1 MLAYQR
7 DDYQTLSRHAR
18 GLQLPASL
26 WRELKLH
33 CDLRV
38 CRYDV
43 HAIASLGVAAFT
55 NFPYAVLL
63 QPGSSTVLRARD
75 TLSGQ
80 EYLLPE
86 LPAAAATETAV
97 YTDTNPVPGDSSDA
111 PTTATTATAAAA
123 TSTAATTTTDATA
136 AAAAAAPHVF
146 KTAAPP
152 PVPLLPQLDAGDG
165 GRADDDDDA
174 IYIEGASV
182 ATDIAT
188 AIPSARAAAAA
199 QAAQAA
205 ARTAARAA
213 AAAEMALVIAP
224 QAQSN
229 SAAAADTA
237 ATAALQLPGT
247 ATAAAAALAAAA
259 PPPPAAAAVAP
270 PPEPAAS
277 PELAAAALAAARRYA
292 VYTANSEPVVLN
304 AHAHAPVCVYE
315 VTFPRAGTL
324 GLNLKT
330 LSVPC
335 GARSRSAEHC
345 ACLEVINVQSLFLT
359 AVVQPR
365 DVIVSVNGQSLR
377 GGAFG
382 AFSFEVSLWKFNCV
396 LH

>member
-1 MLAYQR
+1 
-7 DDYQTLSRHAR
+7 
-18 GLQLPASL
+18 
-26 WRELKLH
+26 
-33 CDLRV
+33 
-38 CRYDV
+38 V

-75 TLSGQ
+75 TLSKQ

-86 LPAAAATETAV
+86 LPAAAVTETAV

-111 PTTATTATAAAA
+111 PAAAAAKTATAAAA
-123 TSTAATTTTDATA
+123 TSAATTTTTDATA

-152 PVPLLPQLDAGDG
+152 PVPLLPQLDAGDVG
-165 GRADDDDDA
+165 VADVDDDEDA
-174 IYIEGASV
+174 YIEGASV

-224 QAQSN
+224 QVQSN
-229 SAAAADTA
+229 SAAAAAADTA
-237 ATAALQLPGT
+237 AAAALQLPGT
-247 ATAAAAALAAAA
+247 ATAAAAALTAAAAAEPAPAAAAAAA
-259 PPPPAAAAVAP
+259 PPA
-270 PPEPAAS
+270 EPAAS

-292 VYTANSEPVVLN
+292 VYTANSEPAVLN

-382 AFSFEVSLWKFNCV
+382 AFSFEVSVRKFNCV